1 MVTLYIETNF
11 FMGFA
16 KNQDQEAEDLVNTNL
31 PGQMPEIKIVTPS
44 VCCME
49 SFSVLEIERNRNNYF
64 QDTLEKERT
73 KLQGDIN
80 SQYSR
85 EIQGY
90 LEQAKIKNNA
100 RINEINIRLF
110 EVLKWA
116 TENVELIKLEPH
128 ILRRSIEEE
137 FITDPT
143 DNLILHCILDHAKT
157 TSDEQKVF
165 LSGNFTDFG
174 TKEIKKILDEAGIKR
189 YFTKTREFLGW
200 LRSTV

>member
-1 MVTLYIETNF
+1 MITLYIETNF
-11 FMGFA
+11 FIAFA
-16 KNQDQEAEDLVNTNL
+16 KNQDREAENLVN
-31 PGQMPEIKIVTPS
+31 PQSPDQMSLIKIVTPS

-49 SFSVLEIERNRNNYF
+49 SFSVLEVERNRNNHF

-85 EIQGY
+85 EIQKC

-100 RINEINIRLF
+100 RINEINICLF

-116 TENVELIKLEPH
+116 TENVELIKLAPY
-128 ILRRSIEEE
+128 ILSTSLEEE
-137 FITDPT
+137 LITDPT

-157 TSDEQKVF
+157 SSDDEKVF

-174 TKEIKKILDEAGIKR
+174 TKEIKRILNEAGIKR
-189 YFTKTREFLGW
+189 YFTRTQEFLGW
-200 LRSTV
+200 LQSMV